1 MTGRHHSTVPE
12 QRIDTRSGTPA
23 SPQRPGYRHEVQGLR
38 ALAVLMVVVY
48 HVWLGRVSGGVDVF
62 LLISA
67 FLLTLSFTR
76 KLETGTPLDLLRYWV
91 NLFRRLVPM
100 AALTIVVTLG
110 AVLIFVPRGRWTD
123 ILDQA
128 WASLLYF
135 QNWLLAVNSVDYY
148 ATDHST
154 ASPFQHFWSLS
165 IQGQVFILWPLLFA
179 VAAVLSTR
187 FRVSP
192 RRILVGLFGLV
203 FTGSLAFSVWQTATN
218 QAFAYF
224 DTRTRLWEFALG
236 SLIALALPYVR
247 LPLLSRVVLGWAGIV
262 AMLAVGFV
270 LQVEQQFPG
279 YIALWPTLAA
289 AAVIVA
295 GSTDHR
301 FGVDRFLGWNPLVK
315 LGDASYALYLIHW
328 PLLVIFLIHQGRES
342 AGLFSGLAIIAVSV
356 LWAVVTTRFVD
367 RPIRQ
372 LKWAAR
378 KRRRSA
384 VVIAVCALFVGLPL
398 GVWQLQ
404 IHTAASAAADN
415 ANNPGAASL
424 REGFVPFGDADAPLM
439 PMMTALN
446 SEWVTLDE
454 ACAGEFDASSYGV
467 LQSGCN
473 QTTVENP
480 AKLAVVVG
488 ASHPQQ
494 WVAAIEPVAKR
505 NNWDLVVLRK
515 GQCPFGAPV
524 GQEPVENCDQ
534 WNADVLAY
542 LAEQDPDLV
551 FTVSSSSH
559 HTREDDRLIPGYE
572 EAAQQIMADGAE
584 LIAIRD
590 NPRFPVNMP
599 ECVEG
604 SGQEDPSC
612 TFEVSTKLAPVNP
625 VAELAARYPS
635 LHSIDMTDLICP
647 DGTCP
652 PVIGNVLV
660 YMDDNHLSETYIE
673 TMVPEFE
680 RRLFFSLGASGSPG
694 TAP

>member
-1 MTGRHHSTVPE
+1 MTSRQTGPAPLATA
-12 QRIDTRSGTPA
+12 RILPPPGA
-23 SPQRPGYRHEVQGLR
+23 VKAAYRPEVQGLR

-100 AALTIVVTLG
+100 AALTIIVTLG
-110 AVLIFVPRGRWTD
+110 AVLVFVPRGRWTA

-128 WASLLYF
+128 WASLFYF
-135 QNWLLAVNSVDYY
+135 QNWLLAANSVDYY

-179 VAAVLSTR
+179 AAAVAAHR
-187 FRVSP
+187 FRISP
-192 RRILVGLFGLV
+192 RRVLLGLFGLV
-203 FTGSLAFSVWQTATN
+203 FASSLAYSIWQTATN

-236 SLIALALPYVR
+236 SLIALVLPYLR
-247 LPLLSRVVLGWAGIV
+247 LPVLSRVVLGWVGII
-262 AMLAVGFV
+262 AMLAVGIV

-295 GSTDHR
+295 GGTGNR
-301 FGVDRFLGWNPLVK
+301 FGVDRFLSSRPLVR

-328 PLLVIFLIHQGRES
+328 PLLVVFLINRDQEA

-356 LWAVVTTRFVD
+356 LWAMVTTRFID

-384 VVIAVCALFVGLPL
+384 VVIALCAIFVGVPV
-398 GVWQLQ
+398 GAWQLQ
-404 IHTAASAAADN
+404 IHTAATAAADD

-424 REGFVPFGDADAPLM
+424 REGFVPFGDDQAPLM
-439 PMMTALN
+439 PLMTALDR
-446 SEWVTLDE
+446 EWVNLEDD
-454 ACAGEFDASSYGV
+454 CSGDFDASSFGS
-467 LQSGCN
+467 LQAGCT
-473 QTTVENP
+473 QSTVQDP
-480 AKLAVVVG
+480 TQLAVVVG

-505 NNWDLVVLRK
+505 QGWDLVVLRK

-534 WNADVLAY
+534 WNADVLSY
-542 LAEQDPDLV
+542 LDEVNPDLV

-559 HTREDDRLIPGYE
+559 HTRPDDRLVPGYE
-572 EAAQQIMADGAE
+572 EAAAQIMSNGAQV
-584 LIAIRD
+584 IAIRD
-590 NPRFPVNMP
+590 NPRFGINIP
-599 ECVEG
+599 ECVES
-604 SGQEDPSC
+604 SGQDDPSC
-612 TFEVSTKLAPVNP
+612 TFDVAAKLAPVNP
-625 VAELAARYPS
+625 VSELAARFPG
-635 LHSIDMTDLICP
+635 LHSIEMTDLICP

-660 YMDDNHLSETYIE
+660 YMDDNHLSETYIK

-680 RRLFFSLGASGSPG
+680 RRLLESLD
-694 TAP
+694 